1 MVESM
6 ISSLTSHGV
15 IYILVNGVVNL
26 RVGYYKPL
34 SIYIC
39 ITYIWKM
46 AKECLINTVIQ
57 AYH

>member
-15 IYILVNGVVNL
+15 IYISVSRVVNL
-26 RVGYYKPL
+26 KLGYYKPISL
-34 SIYIC
+34 SIC